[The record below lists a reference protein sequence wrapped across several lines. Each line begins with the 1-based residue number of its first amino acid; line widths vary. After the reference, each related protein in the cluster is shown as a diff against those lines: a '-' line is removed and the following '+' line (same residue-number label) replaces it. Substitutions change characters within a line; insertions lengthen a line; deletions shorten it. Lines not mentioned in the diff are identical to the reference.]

1 MPYTKTGKK
10 KKNPSKEDWA
20 RYNARKKKKRKPKK
34 K

>member
-10 KKNPSKEDWA
+10 KKNPTAKDWA
-20 RYNARKKKKRKPKK
+20 IYNARKKKRKPKK